1 MAVRNILGAQSI
13 RQKLLL
19 GTLFLAIIPVAVTSV
34 IVGRESLNSGR
45 AALAA
50 PAAGEGNPNEIV
62 RQAFRIGHMRL
73 LAPFAT
79 ASELVEMPNVYPLP
93 RMPANLLGLV
103 NLHGRI
109 VPLFDLAALFETDH
123 LPREK
128 RMLLVIGHGNDAA
141 GIVIDGLPRR
151 MAFAPEAQI
160 VAPALPA
167 GVADAV
173 RAAWAVGN
181 DTWFEFDYA
190 QLLDQL
196 AS

>member
-1 MAVRNILGAQSI
+1 MNATFPLSYGLPPLPAE
-13 RQKLLL
+13 L
-19 GTLFLAIIPVAVTSV
+19 
-34 IVGRESLNSGR
+34 

-50 PAAGEGNPNEIV
+50 PAGEGNPHEIV

-73 LAPFAT
+73 LAPFAA

-109 VPLFDLAALFETDH
+109 VPLFDFAALFETEH

-151 MAFAPEAQI
+151 MAFMPEAQI
-160 VAPALPA
+160 VPPALTA
-167 GVADAV
+167 AAATAVIATYRHGSDA
-173 RAAWAVGN
+173 
-181 DTWFEFDYA
+181 WFEFDYA
-190 QLLDQL
+190 KLLEQLV
-196 AS
+196 S

>member
-1 MAVRNILGAQSI
+1 MNARLSSTLGLPPLPAELAALGAPP
-13 RQKLLL
+13 
-19 GTLFLAIIPVAVTSV
+19 TTA
-34 IVGRESLNSGR
+34 E
-45 AALAA
+45 
-50 PAAGEGNPNEIV
+50 ENPNEIV

-109 VPLFDLAALFETDH
+109 VPLFDLAELLETQH
-123 LPREK
+123 ASREK
-128 RMLLVIGHGNDAA
+128 RMLLVIGHGEAA
-141 GIVIDGLPRR
+141 FGIVIDGLPRR

-160 VAPALPA
+160 LPPTLPA
-167 GVADAV
+167 AAATAVVATYAHGADA
-173 RAAWAVGN
+173 
-181 DTWFEFDYA
+181 WFEFNYA

-196 AS
+196 VSS

>member
-1 MAVRNILGAQSI
+1 MNATFPL
-13 RQKLLL
+13 
-19 GTLFLAIIPVAVTSV
+19 PVGLPPLPA
-34 IVGRESLNSGR
+34 E
-45 AALAA
+45 LAA
-50 PAAGEGNPNEIV
+50 ISTGPIEENPDDIV

-79 ASELVEMPNVYPLP
+79 ASELTEMPNVYPLP

-109 VPLFDLAALFETDH
+109 VPLFDLAPMFETQH

-128 RMLLVIGHGNDAA
+128 RMLLVIGHGDAAA

-151 MAFAPEAQI
+151 MVFRKENEI
-160 VAPALPA
+160 LTPALSPA
-167 GVADAV
+167 TATSVVATYADGQDA
-173 RAAWAVGN
+173 
-181 DTWFEFDYA
+181 WFELNYA

-196 AS
+196 VS

>member
-1 MAVRNILGAQSI
+1 MSSSPFALPLG
-13 RQKLLL
+13 LPPLPPEL
-19 GTLFLAIIPVAVTSV
+19 
-34 IVGRESLNSGR
+34 
-45 AALAA
+45 AALAGK
-50 PAAGEGNPNEIV
+50 PAAEEDPNLIV

-109 VPLFDLAALFETDH
+109 VPLFDLAALFETQH
-123 LPREK
+123 MPREK

-151 MAFAPEAQI
+151 MAFAPESRI
-160 VAPALPA
+160 VPPALPA
-167 GVADAV
+167 GAASAV
-173 RAAWAVGN
+173 SAAYLEGSNA
-181 DTWFEFDYA
+181 WFEFDYS
-190 QLLDQL
+190 QLLDL
-196 AS
+196 LVS

>member
-1 MAVRNILGAQSI
+1 MNATFPLSSDCLRCPRSWRRWRRAGA
-13 RQKLLL
+13 
-19 GTLFLAIIPVAVTSV
+19 A
-34 IVGRESLNSGR
+34 E
-45 AALAA
+45 
-50 PAAGEGNPNEIV
+50 ENPDEIV

-93 RMPANLLGLV
+93 RMPENLLGLV

-109 VPLFDLAALFETDH
+109 VPLFDLAALFETEH

-151 MAFAPEAQI
+151 MVFQPET
-160 VAPALPA
+160 
-167 GVADAV
+167 AD
-173 RAAWAVGN
+173 RAAGACRPPRPPPSSRPTSTGT
-181 DTWFEFDYA
+181 DAWFEFDYA

-196 AS
+196 VS

>member
-1 MAVRNILGAQSI
+1 MNAHFSSSLG
-13 RQKLLL
+13 LPPLPPEL
-19 GTLFLAIIPVAVTSV
+19 
-34 IVGRESLNSGR
+34 
-45 AALAA
+45 AALVA
-50 PAAGEGNPNEIV
+50 PRVEEKPDDIV

-109 VPLFDLAALFETDH
+109 VPLFDLASLFETQH

-128 RMLLVIGHGNDAA
+128 RMLLVIGHGDAGA

-151 MAFAPEAQI
+151 MVFQPEHKI
-160 VAPALPA
+160 IAPALPA
-167 GVADAV
+167 AAAGAVVATYVDGQDA
-173 RAAWAVGN
+173 
-181 DTWFEFDYA
+181 WFEFNYA

-196 AS
+196 VS

>member
-1 MAVRNILGAQSI
+1 MSSWPNPTLGLPPLPPELAV
-13 RQKLLL
+13 
-19 GTLFLAIIPVAVTSV
+19 
-34 IVGRESLNSGR
+34 
-45 AALAA
+45 LAA
-50 PAAGEGNPNEIV
+50 PPVAENPNEIV

-79 ASELVEMPNVYPLP
+79 ASELTEMPGVYPLP

-109 VPLFDLAALFETDH
+109 VPLFDLAALFETQH
-123 LPREK
+123 MPREK

-151 MAFAPEAQI
+151 MAFMPESQVAP
-160 VAPALPA
+160 PALPA
-167 GVADAV
+167 GPAAAV
-173 RAAWAVGN
+173 LASYSAGA

-190 QLLDQL
+190 HLLDQL
-196 AS
+196 VS

>member
-1 MAVRNILGAQSI
+1 MNAQLSSILGLPPLPAE
-13 RQKLLL
+13 L
-19 GTLFLAIIPVAVTSV
+19 
-34 IVGRESLNSGR
+34 
-45 AALAA
+45 AALVA
-50 PAAGEGNPNEIV
+50 PRAEESPNDIV

-109 VPLFDLAALFETDH
+109 VPLFDLAALFETQH

-128 RMLLVIGHGNDAA
+128 RMLLVIGHGDAA
-141 GIVIDGLPRR
+141 AVIVIDGLPRR
-151 MAFAPEAQI
+151 MVFQPENEI
-160 VAPALPA
+160 LTPALSAAATPSV
-167 GVADAV
+167 VATYVQGSDA
-173 RAAWAVGN
+173 
-181 DTWFEFDYA
+181 WFEFNYA

-196 AS
+196 VN

>member
-1 MAVRNILGAQSI
+1 MNATFPL
-13 RQKLLL
+13 
-19 GTLFLAIIPVAVTSV
+19 PVGLPPLPA
-34 IVGRESLNSGR
+34 E
-45 AALAA
+45 LAA
-50 PAAGEGNPNEIV
+50 MSSGPIEENPNDIV

-79 ASELVEMPNVYPLP
+79 ASELVEMPNVFPLP

-109 VPLFDLAALFETDH
+109 VPLFDLAPLFETQH

-128 RMLLVIGHGNDAA
+128 RMLLVMGHGDAAA

-151 MAFAPEAQI
+151 MVFQPENEI
-160 VAPALPA
+160 LTPALSAAATPSV
-167 GVADAV
+167 VATYVQGSDA
-173 RAAWAVGN
+173 
-181 DTWFEFDYA
+181 WFEFNYA

-196 AS
+196 VS

>member
-1 MAVRNILGAQSI
+1 MPSRPA
-13 RQKLLL
+13 
-19 GTLFLAIIPVAVTSV
+19 PDM
-34 IVGRESLNSGR
+34 NSPFALPIGLPPLPPEL
-45 AALAA
+45 AALAGA
-50 PAAGEGNPNEIV
+50 PAAEEDPNLIV

-109 VPLFDLAALFETDH
+109 VPLFDLAPLFETQH

-151 MAFAPEAQI
+151 MTFAPEAKI
-160 VAPALPA
+160 IPPSLPA
-167 GVADAV
+167 AAAGAV
-173 RAAWAVGN
+173 RAAFAAGN
-181 DTWFEFDYA
+181 DTWFEFD
-190 QLLDQL
+190 
-196 AS
+196 